1 LLFNMGGG
9 KIKGGGAGKQKSV
22 FDNNKGIF

>member
-1 LLFNMGGG
+1 MGGG